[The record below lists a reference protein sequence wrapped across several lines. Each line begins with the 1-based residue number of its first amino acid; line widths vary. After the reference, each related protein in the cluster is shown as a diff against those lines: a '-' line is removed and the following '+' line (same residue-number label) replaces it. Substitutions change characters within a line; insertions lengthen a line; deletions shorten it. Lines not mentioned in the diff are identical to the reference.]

1 MKTNYPFLFFERN
14 RVCLAFFEKL
24 KYTAGNFCV
33 FYRTHKTHTHTHKY
47 NAHAHAIL
55 NLKKQ
60 KIILKSQVIKT
71 FYGVLNQLSLHN
83 FNLFK
88 AMLAKPQ

>member
-33 FYRTHKTHTHTHKY
+33 FYRTHKTHTHTQIQRTRARDFKF
-47 NAHAHAIL
+47 
-55 NLKKQ
+55 KKT
-60 KIILKSQVIKT
+60 KN
-71 FYGVLNQLSLHN
+71 Y
-83 FNLFK
+83 FK
-88 AMLAKPQ
+88 KPSYKKREK